1 MEKCE
6 FNWPHVVETS
16 TVSTCKH
23 DKSVFQSYL
32 FRNIPVMWPPLV
44 YKLWRSC
51 THAHKRP
58 IHSIETGSVD
68 TFKPSS
74 SKRVKSTKLS
84 LYKVKKTSVA
94 LSTVAK
100 GDECRC
106 VEASES
112 FGRDS
117 VSCCHETKVPSKR
130 WSYVDENDKKPQCPY
145 CHGHTNGDNDT
156 QSVKISI
163 TFPKM

>member
-6 FNWPHVVETS
+6 CNWPHSVETS
-16 TVSTCKH
+16 NVSTCQH

-51 THAHKRP
+51 THAHTRP

-84 LYKVKKTSVA
+84 LYNVKKQLWLYRLLLKATSVGVSKLLKASDEAA
-94 LSTVAK
+94 LV
-100 GDECRC
+100 
-106 VEASES
+106 V
-112 FGRDS
+112 
-117 VSCCHETKVPSKR
+117 VTKQKCR
-130 WSYVDENDKKPQCPY
+130 WSAEVTSTKTTKSLSICIN
-145 CHGHTNGDNDT
+145 TDT
-156 QSVKISI
+156 RTTTT
-163 TFPKM
+163 TFNAWTYQ